1 MSRKLGSQYQA
12 HDNVIRF
19 AVLTLPRILQ
29 HVSGNARTWRTAATT
44 FWVAREVCTVRTAAH
59 LAMQH
64 TNRTGTTLTRSGRY

>member
-29 HVSGNARTWRTAATT
+29 HVSGNARTWRTAATA
-44 FWVAREVCTVRTAAH
+44 FAGLRGRYVQYVQ
-59 LAMQH
+59 QH
-64 TNRTGTTLTRSGRY
+64 TLGT

>member
-12 HDNVIRF
+12 HDSVIRF

-44 FWVAREVCTVRTAAH
+44 FWVAKGGMYSTYSSTP
-59 LAMQH
+59 
-64 TNRTGTTLTRSGRY
+64 